1 MTSRFGGIKPL
12 RLATMSTTTDEGRV
26 SKFIHCDCDCFF
38 AAIEMRDD
46 PSLRGRPLAVGGD
59 ASRRGVIATC
69 NYEARE
75 YGVHSAMAS
84 ATARKLCRDLI
95 IVPGNMEKYREV
107 SQQVRRIF
115 LDYTPLVEP
124 LSLDE
129 AYLDVTESTAFK
141 GSATLIAREIRRRVR
156 EEVGITISAGI
167 APNKFLAKIAS
178 DWNKPDG
185 QFAITPDE
193 VAAFVLTLPVRKIHG
208 VGKVTAQRMQLLGI
222 DTCADLQRY
231 SVVELIE
238 LFGSFG
244 ERLYAL
250 CRGRDERR
258 IELNQERKSIS
269 VEETYAQDLL
279 SVEQCLAALPGLYE
293 DLLGRVAAH
302 RTAFTIGKQFVKLKF
317 NDFVSTTAEQA
328 ASDLDMDG
336 FMALCRTGFARGGNK
351 PVRLLGLGVRAR
363 AQERYLQLEL
373 PLQQGAH

>member
-1 MTSRFGGIKPL
+1 MTTAHDQAR
-12 RLATMSTTTDEGRV
+12 T
-26 SKFIHCDCDCFF
+26 SKFIHCDCDCFY

-69 NYEARE
+69 NYEARAR
-75 YGVHSAMAS
+75 GVHSAMAS
-84 ATARKLCRDLI
+84 SAARKLCRDLI
-95 IVPGNMEKYREV
+95 IVPPDMDKYRAV

-129 AYLDVTESTAFK
+129 AYLDVTDSQACK
-141 GSATLIAREIRRRVR
+141 GSATLIAQEIRRRVR
-156 EEVGITISAGI
+156 EEIGITISAGI

-185 QFAITPDE
+185 QFAITPE
-193 VAAFVLTLPVRKIHG
+193 QVAAFMLKLPVRKIHG

-222 DTCADLQRY
+222 DSCADLQRY
-231 SVVELIE
+231 SLLELIE

-250 CRGRDERR
+250 CRGRDDRK
-258 IELNQERKSIS
+258 IDLSQERKSIS
-269 VEETYAQDLL
+269 VEATYAQDLPG
-279 SVEQCLAALPGLYE
+279 VEQCLAALPALHE
-293 DLLGRVAAH
+293 DLLRRVAAN
-302 RTAFTIGKQFVKLKF
+302 RTQFTIGKQFVKLKF
-317 NDFVSTTAEQA
+317 NDFVSTTVEQP
-328 ASDLDMDG
+328 ASAPDLDG
-336 FMALCRTGFARGGNK
+336 FMALCRTGFARGGR

-363 AQERYLQLEL
+363 AQEHYTQLEL
-373 PLQQGAH
+373 PLQQQEQY